1 MIKRRFFKAEHGEKD
16 EASSDSSSSSDSEA
30 EASGK
35 SVDDVVTEP
44 GEDSESEDDV
54 ATEPEESIESEDDD
68 TLAEPKEDNE
78 SEASSSSSSGYESE
92 DSSANA
98 IDGDSSDDETGDDRK
113 TLTGIK
119 ICKKQSN
126 IMANKESVPDDIQ
139 DCILKCKSVYK
150 CRICPRIICL
160 TEETMRAHLNSKR
173 HARSKKLMKE
183 NRLKEL
189 LNSDGEIENM
199 DQETHAERHARTL
212 ALAQGKTT
220 KKNKGRQ
227 WQRKRLKKRKEV
239 NAASMEKATS
249 KTKSP
254 PKRRRKNEN

>member
-35 SVDDVVTEP
+35 SEDDVVTEP
-44 GEDSESEDDV
+44 EENSESEDG
-54 ATEPEESIESEDDD
+54 D

-98 IDGDSSDDETGDDRK
+98 IDGDSSDDETEDDRK
-113 TLTGIK
+113 TFTGIK
-119 ICKKQSN
+119 IGKKQSN
-126 IMANKESVPDDIQ
+126 IKANEESVPDDIQ

-160 TEETMRAHLNSKR
+160 TEETMRAHLNSTR
-173 HARSKKLMKE
+173 HSRSKKLMKE
-183 NRLKEL
+183 NRLKVM

-227 WQRKRLKKRKEV
+227 RQRKRLKKRKEG

-254 PKRRRKNEN
+254 PKKRRKNEN

>member
-35 SVDDVVTEP
+35 S
-44 GEDSESEDDV
+44 EDDV

-78 SEASSSSSSGYESE
+78 SEASSSSSSSGYESE

>member
-35 SVDDVVTEP
+35 SEDDVVTEP
-44 GEDSESEDDV
+44 
-54 ATEPEESIESEDDD
+54 EENSESEDDD

-78 SEASSSSSSGYESE
+78 SEASSSSSSGFFLFINHPVYSILVSGSDLDCYESE

-139 DCILKCKSVYK
+139 DCILNCKSVYK

-173 HARSKKLMKE
+173 HSRSKKLMKE
-183 NRLKEL
+183 NRLKVM

-212 ALAQGKTT
+212 ALAQ
-220 KKNKGRQ
+220 
-227 WQRKRLKKRKEV
+227 KEG

-254 PKRRRKNEN
+254 PKKRRKNEN

>member
-30 EASGK
+30 EASGQ
-35 SVDDVVTEP
+35 
-44 GEDSESEDDV
+44 SEDDV
-54 ATEPEESIESEDDD
+54 VSEPEDNNESEDDD
-68 TLAEPKEDNE
+68 TVAEPKEDTE
-78 SEASSSSSSGYESE
+78 SEASLSSSGYESE

-98 IDGDSSDDETGDDRK
+98 IDGDSSDNETEDDRK

-119 ICKKQSN
+119 IRKKQSN
-126 IMANKESVPDDIQ
+126 FTANKEAVPGDIQ

-150 CRICPRIICL
+150 CRICPQTICL

-173 HARSKKLMKE
+173 HARSEKLMKE
-183 NRLKEL
+183 NKLKVM

-212 ALAQGKTT
+212 ALAQSKPT

-227 WQRKRLKKRKEV
+227 RQRKRLKQRKEV
-239 NAASMEKATS
+239 NAATMEKAPS

-254 PKRRRKNEN
+254 PKKRRKNEN